1 MKKENLSDML
11 FKGLF
16 LCLLIANVQIV
27 MGAGTW
33 KKTIIVSTFDGTKM
47 EYLIDKDTKIKVEK
61 PLFIIETEGTVINL
75 ELDDMQRIEYGK
87 KYVPSDDD
95 YVSVSIG
102 SNGKT
107 TFCGDKDLDFSG
119 FEDLKAFIATGFD
132 KESGTIWLTRVKDVP
147 AGVPVMIKGEA
158 DKSYEVPISGGGSSY
173 YKNMFKGNTSGET
186 VVINETEEDGKY
198 QNYYMKGGQFVSVK
212 GTAKIGNYKC
222 YLRLPANFEAESTG
236 ESLKVKIAA
245 SGKSSFAAPYDLD
258 FTDFGDDL
266 KAFTATGYDKG
277 TKTIWLTRVM
287 KVQKGE
293 GLLLKGTGGE
303 TYTIPSSGIQAS
315 YMNMFVGNTSGGDL
329 EVGEKSADGEW
340 TNNYLK
346 SGTYMSVVGNVNI
359 GNNKSYLQLPT
370 EMLAAA
376 RGSRGGNTEYG
387 FMEAETI
394 KMTLNHKGGL
404 ERFDETDS
412 YDDGNLPFKWENET
426 LYLDNLPDNTLIEV
440 YATDGKLVKGR
451 HYNGSAQLSLREL
464 AYGVYIVKINQNN
477 IYKIIKR

>member
-1 MKKENLSDML
+1 ML

-61 PLFIIETEGTVINL
+61 PLFVIETEGTVINL

-87 KYVPSDDD
+87 KYIPSDDE
-95 YVSVSIG
+95 YVSVTIG
-102 SNGKT
+102 GKGKT

-119 FEDLKAFIATGFD
+119 FEDLKAYVATGYD

-158 DKSYEVPISGGGSSY
+158 EKTYEVPVSGGGSSY
-173 YKNMFKGNTSGET
+173 YKNMFVGNTKGESLSIGET
-186 VVINETEEDGKY
+186 SEDGKY
-198 QNYYMKGGQFVSVK
+198 VNYYMSGGQFKSVSK
-212 GTAKIGNYKC
+212 SANIGANKC
-222 YLRLPANFEAESTG
+222 YLQLPANFEAESTG

-258 FTDFGDDL
+258 FTDLGDDL
-266 KAFTATGYDKG
+266 KAFTATGYDKS

-303 TYTIPSSGIQAS
+303 TYTIPSSGVQAA
-315 YMNMFVGNTSGGDL
+315 YENMIVGNIGDEITINGTSD
-329 EVGEKSADGEW
+329 DGTL
-340 TNNYLK
+340 TNYYLK
-346 SGTYMSVVGNVNI
+346 GGTYMSVSGNANI

-376 RGSRGGNTEYG
+376 RGRKGGNPEYG
-387 FMEAETI
+387 FMEVETI

-404 ERFDETDS
+404 DIFDETDS
-412 YDDGNLPFKWENET
+412 YDDGSLPFKWENET

-440 YATDGKLVKGR
+440 YAANGKLVKGR
-451 HYNGSAQLSLREL
+451 HYNGSAKISLNEL